1 MTASKKTRSLL
12 YVVAFD
18 GSPQSRK
25 ASDLAADLGNKTGA
39 EVRIVTVEDL
49 EVLRREFGATEDT
62 VRLQE
67 KARQG
72 AESLIGRERARIT
85 RAGVAS
91 SEHVITEGPPAESIV
106 KYAEDQEADMI
117 IMGSRGRTGIQRILL
132 GSVAARVVQLAHCPV
147 LVVR

>member
-1 MTASKKTRSLL
+1 MARSKKARSLL

-25 ASDLAADLGNKTGA
+25 ASDLAAEIGNKTGA

-49 EVLRREFGATEDT
+49 DVLRREFGASQQTL
-62 VRLQE
+62 RLQE

-72 AESLIGRERARIT
+72 AESLVGRERARIN
-85 RAGVAS
+85 REGVAS
-91 SEHVITEGPPAESIV
+91 SEHVLTEGPPAEAIV
-106 KYAEDQEADMI
+106 KYSEDQGADMI

-132 GSVAARVVQLAHCPV
+132 GSVAARVVHLAHCPV
-147 LVVR
+147 LIVR